1 MMIETSAAA
10 AAESTPAAQ
19 GPEPDYVREELLRLL
34 CGYGGRAPVMS
45 CLSVVII
52 AGMVADAVSPLLW
65 VPWVAFVF
73 TVLCMR
79 WVVLGRMQHLKQVP
93 LNKRLSWAYW
103 LSGLNGFGIAAALL
117 FTPLITDN
125 EHMVLTILML
135 GLCAG
140 GVPVT
145 AGQRVLIRLLVMPI
159 LVATA
164 LSWLLVQWP
173 HVGTI
178 QLGLAAM
185 VMAYGLIVRTV
196 ARDTYRIFVDSV
208 EIRAQQ
214 VRSNAQL
221 RVALRQAEEAAQAR
235 TRFIA
240 AASHDLR
247 QPMHTLSLLAA
258 AMLRRPLDATSA
270 EIARNMDIAVQT
282 LAMQLDALLDI
293 SKLDS
298 QAVQVTQQVLR
309 LAPWLARLVH
319 QFQPVAVSKGL
330 TLTLACP
337 PDACIETDPLLFER
351 VVRNLVDNAI
361 KYTERGGV
369 LVRVERE
376 EALWRVSVADTGIGI
391 PDEEQAR
398 VFEEF
403 YQLDNP
409 ERDRSKGVGLGL
421 SIVSR
426 LVDLLDLTLK
436 LDSTPG
442 RGSTFSLGI
451 AAVDTATAPG
461 VGALHGDI
469 DLPSMHVLL
478 IEDDEQVAQ
487 AMRTLLVAHG
497 CEVSLAGG
505 TREAL
510 VKCMTRR
517 PDIVL
522 SDLRLRGSDDGL
534 AAIHSLRLAVPGLPA
549 VLITGDTVP
558 ERLVAVYA
566 SGIPLLHK
574 PVPEVQLLDA
584 IRTALRSAV
593 TKPSLA

>member
-1 MMIETSAAA
+1 MIETAPASAAEPPQA
-10 AAESTPAAQ
+10 

-45 CLSVVII
+45 CLSAVII
-52 AGMVADAVSPLLW
+52 VGMVSDAVSPLLW
-65 VPWVAFVF
+65 LPWFCFVF
-73 TVLCMR
+73 AVLCMR
-79 WVVLGRMQHLKQVP
+79 WVVLGRMQHMKHVP
-93 LNKRLSWAYW
+93 LAKRLSWAYW

-145 AGQRVLIRLLVMPI
+145 AGQKVLIRLLVMPI

-173 HVGTI
+173 HIEAI

-270 EIARNMDIAVQT
+270 EIGRNMDIAVQT

-298 QAVQVTQQVLR
+298 QAVQVTPQVLR
-309 LAPWLARLVH
+309 LAPWLARLTH
-319 QFQPVAVSKGL
+319 QFQPVAVAKGL

-351 VVRNLVDNAI
+351 VVRNLIDNAI

-369 LVRVERE
+369 LVRVERDGD
-376 EALWRVSVADTGIGI
+376 ALWRVSVADTGIGI
-391 PDEEQAR
+391 PAEEQAR

-421 SIVSR
+421 SIVAR

-451 AAVDTATAPG
+451 AAVDGARATGTGTP
-461 VGALHGDI
+461 HGDV

-487 AMRTLLVAHG
+487 AMRTLLLAHG

-510 VKCMTRR
+510 VRCMTRR
-517 PDIVL
+517 PDLVL

-558 ERLVAVYA
+558 ERLTAVYA

-584 IRTALRSAV
+584 MRMALRGAV
-593 TKPSLA
+593 ASTPRA